1 MKLNYFLLLS
11 IISLSSS
18 CSMDSIPI
26 PTVDMFSNTVNE
38 KTIRPEDSIEY
49 NCDKKKTFFLS
60 YLNEGKSVWIVLP
73 DREFKLDQIDESL
86 NIYSN
91 DITTIEMSS
100 EIIQVINTNEIL
112 YDQCVIKKSEI

>member
-73 DREFKLDQIDESL
+73 DREFKLDQIDESQ

-100 EIIQVINTNEIL
+100 EIIQVINNNEIL

>member
-73 DREFKLDQIDESL
+73 DREFKLDQIDESQ

-100 EIIQVINTNEIL
+100 EIIQVINNNEIL
-112 YDQCVIKKSEI
+112 YDQCVIKESEI

>member
-1 MKLNYFLLLS
+1 
-11 IISLSSS
+11 
-18 CSMDSIPI
+18 MDSITV

-49 NCDKKKTFFLS
+49 NCDKKQTFFLL

-73 DREFKLDQIDESL
+73 DREFKLDQIDESQ

-100 EIIQVINTNEIL
+100 EIIQVRNNNEIL
-112 YDQCVIKKSEI
+112 YDQCVIKGSEI

>member
-60 YLNEGKSVWIVLP
+60 YLNEGKSVWVVLP
-73 DREFKLDQIDESL
+73 DREFKLDQIDESQ

-100 EIIQVINTNEIL
+100 EIIQVINNNEIL

>member
-73 DREFKLDQIDESL
+73 DREFKLDQIDESQ

-100 EIIQVINTNEIL
+100 EIIQVRNNNEIL

>member
-100 EIIQVINTNEIL
+100 EIIQVINNNEIL